1 LRLVQDGGK
10 SRSLEMTQS
19 NNKKDTRPDADNWEA
34 ATLRRV
40 ARRVEALPE
49 SPPEADDFGWEEA
62 VLRNLRRR
70 LAANE

>member
-1 LRLVQDGGK
+1 
-10 SRSLEMTQS
+10 MTRAD
-19 NNKKDTRPDADNWEA
+19 KEEKDAESDAENWEA

-40 ARRVEALPE
+40 APRVESLPE

-62 VLRNLRRR
+62 VLENLRRR